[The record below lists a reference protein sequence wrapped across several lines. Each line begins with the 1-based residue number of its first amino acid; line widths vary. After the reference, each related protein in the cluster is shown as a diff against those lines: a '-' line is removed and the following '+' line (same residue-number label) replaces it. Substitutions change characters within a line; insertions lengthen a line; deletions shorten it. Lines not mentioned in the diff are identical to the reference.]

1 MNIIKNEPMK
11 NHTTFKIGGPCDEF
25 CEAESIEDILS
36 ALKYAKTKNIPVF
49 VMGNGSNL
57 LVSDKG
63 IRGLVLKI
71 SDKFSKCEFCG
82 NTAKAQSGIL
92 LSTLSKMAQKK
103 SLSGLEFAGGIPGSL
118 GGAIYMNAGAYG
130 GEMKDV
136 IKSVTYLEN
145 GEIKKIEKDFGFG
158 YRKSI
163 FTDTDAIILE
173 AEIELKDGDSHEI
186 QAKMEDFKNRRIE
199 KQPLSM
205 PSAGSTFKRPEG
217 YFAGKLIE
225 DAGLKGCFIGGAK
238 VSEKHSG
245 FIVNTGNA
253 TAQDVL
259 SLIRHIQKTVE
270 EKFGVELKTEV
281 KIVGDF

>member
-1 MNIIKNEPMK
+1 MKIIENEPMK

-25 CEAESIEDILS
+25 CEAESLDDIRSAIE
-36 ALKYAKTKNIPVF
+36 YAKNRNIPLF

-71 SDKFSKCEFCG
+71 SDKFSKCEFIG
-82 NTAKAQSGIL
+82 NTVEAQSGIL
-92 LSTLSKMAQKK
+92 LSTLSKKAQKNC
-103 SLSGLEFAGGIPGSL
+103 LTGLEFAGGIPGTL

-136 IKSVTYLEN
+136 VKSVTYLEN
-145 GEIKKIEKDFGFG
+145 GEIKKLEKDFGFG

-173 AEIELKDGDSHEI
+173 AEMELKSGNADEI
-186 QAKMEDFKNRRIE
+186 KEKMEDLKNQRAE
-199 KQPLSM
+199 KQPLNL
-205 PSAGSTFKRPEG
+205 PSAGSTFKRPKG

-225 DAGLKGCFIGGAK
+225 DAGLKGYSIGGAK

-245 FIVNTGNA
+245 FVVNTGNA
-253 TAQDVL
+253 TAQDVI
-259 SLIRHIQKTVE
+259 SLIMHIQKTVK
-270 EKFGVELKTEV
+270 EKFGVELETEV
-281 KIVGDF
+281 KLVGEF